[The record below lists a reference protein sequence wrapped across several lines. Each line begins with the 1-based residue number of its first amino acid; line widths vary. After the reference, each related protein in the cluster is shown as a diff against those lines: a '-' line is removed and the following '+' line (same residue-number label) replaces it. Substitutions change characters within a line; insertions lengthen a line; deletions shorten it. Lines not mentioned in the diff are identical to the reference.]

1 MGPRLLH
8 YSDLEGVFDSP
19 ERVARLAGL
28 IAELRDE
35 ETLVVGTGDN
45 TAPGVLSLATE
56 GRAALPFFEAVEPD
70 ADTFGNHDL
79 PAYE

>member
-1 MGPRLLH
+1 
-8 YSDLEGVFDSP
+8 
-19 ERVARLAGL
+19 
-28 IAELRDE
+28 
-35 ETLVVGTGDN
+35 VVGTGDN